1 MQSSPSQVEQNR
13 MKTKYRHFTVKPLSG
28 SVGALIEGLD
38 LSCDQDADVIA
49 EIRQAWLDH
58 LVIFFRDQHLS
69 DKRLMTFGRYFGEL
83 YLHPNLAKKGPH
95 PEVIHVVKE
104 PDATRVVGAEWHTD
118 TAHVE
123 CPPMGAILHAL
134 ETPPK
139 GGDTLFAN
147 QYLAYE
153 TLSDGL
159 KATLNELK
167 AVHDDSRV
175 AGPSANKGRS
185 TETRDDDAWRPT
197 VNTHP
202 VVRTHPETGRKSL
215 YVNIASAHYFDGM
228 TKAESAPLLR
238 YLFDHATRPEFTCRF
253 NWTPGSVAFWD
264 NRCLK
269 HIAVNDYHGH
279 RRDMRRVQLAGD
291 RPV

>member
-1 MQSSPSQVEQNR
+1 
-13 MKTKYRHFTVKPLSG
+13 MKTEYRHFTATPLSG
-28 SVGALIEGLD
+28 SVGAVLEGIDISRD
-38 LSCDQDADVIA
+38 LGADEIA
-49 EIRQAWLDH
+49 EIRHAWLDH
-58 LVIFFRDQHLS
+58 QVIFFRGQHLN
-69 DKRLMTFGRYFGEL
+69 DERLMKFGRYFGDL
-83 YLHPNLAKKGPH
+83 YLHPNLAKKGPN

-118 TAHVE
+118 TGHVE

-134 ETPPK
+134 EVPPQ

-159 KATLNELK
+159 KAALDGLK

-175 AGPSANKGRS
+175 AGPNANKGRS
-185 TETRDDDAWRPT
+185 TQTRDDEDWQPT
-197 VNTHP
+197 VNAHP
-202 VVRTHPETGRKSL
+202 VVRTHPETGRKAL
-215 YVNIASAHYFDGM
+215 YVNIASAHYFKGM
-228 TKAESAPLLR
+228 TREESAPLLR
-238 YLFDHATRPEFTCRF
+238 YLFDHATRPELTCRF
-253 NWTPGSVAFWD
+253 NWEPGSVAFWD

>member
-1 MQSSPSQVEQNR
+1 

-104 PDATRVVGAEWHTD
+104 PDAPRVVGAEWHTD

-153 TLSDGL
+153 ALSEGMRKMLDKL
-159 KATLNELK
+159 V
-167 AVHDDSRV
+167 AVHDNRV
-175 AGPSANKGRS
+175 QAPNATPERNAKMTSKL
-185 TETRDDDAWRPT
+185 RDDPDEEDEPEMD
-197 VNTHP
+197 HP
-202 VVRTHPETGRKSL
+202 VVRTHPETGRKCL
-215 YVNIASAHYFDGM
+215 FIGDHVQRFDEL
-228 TKAESAPLLR
+228 TLEESAPLLDF
-238 YLFDHATRPEFTCRF
+238 LMTHIQRPEFTCRVR
-253 NWTPGSVAFWD
+253 WAPDTLVMWD
-264 NRCLK
+264 NRCTC
-269 HIAVNDYHGH
+269 HYAVADYIGFPRRMH
-279 RRDMRRVQLAGD
+279 RVTIAGD
-291 RPV
+291 KPY

>member
-1 MQSSPSQVEQNR
+1 MTR
-13 MKTKYRHFTVKPLSG
+13 MGTYNCFKVKPLSG
-28 SVGALIEGLD
+28 TVGAVLSGIDISED
-38 LSCDQDADVIA
+38 LSADAIA
-49 EIRQAWLDH
+49 EIRRAWLEH
-58 LVIFFRDQHLS
+58 LVIFFRDQQLS
-69 DKRLMTFGRYFGEL
+69 DERLMVFGRYFGEL
-83 YLHPNLAKKGPH
+83 YLHPNLAQKGPN

-134 ETPPK
+134 EVPPR

-159 KATLNELK
+159 KAALNDMK

-175 AGPSANKGRS
+175 AGPNANKGRS
-185 TETRDDDAWRPT
+185 TQTRDDDDWTPT
-197 VNTHP
+197 EN
-202 VVRTHPETGRKSL
+202 
-215 YVNIASAHYFDGM
+215 AHKFEGM
-228 TKAESAPLLR
+228 RRAESAALLE
-238 YLFDHATRPEFTCRF
+238 YLFEHAIQPEFTCRF
-253 NWTPGSVAFWD
+253 NWEPGSVAFWD

-269 HIAVNDYHGH
+269 HIAVNDYQGH

-291 RPV
+291 KPA

>member
-1 MQSSPSQVEQNR
+1 MGTYNCF
-13 MKTKYRHFTVKPLSG
+13 KVKPLSG
-28 SVGALIEGLD
+28 TVGAVLSGIDISED
-38 LSCDQDADVIA
+38 LSADAIA
-49 EIRQAWLDH
+49 EIRRAWLEH
-58 LVIFFRDQHLS
+58 LVIFFRDQQLS
-69 DKRLMTFGRYFGEL
+69 DERLMVFGRYFGEL
-83 YLHPNLAKKGPH
+83 YLHPNLAQKGPN

-134 ETPPK
+134 EVPPR

-159 KATLNELK
+159 KAALNDMK

-175 AGPSANKGRS
+175 AGPNANKGRS
-185 TETRDDDAWRPT
+185 TQTRDDDDWTPT
-197 VNTHP
+197 ENAHP
-202 VVRTHPETGRKSL
+202 VVRTHPETGRKAL
-215 YVNIASAHYFDGM
+215 FVNVASAHKFEGM
-228 TKAESAPLLR
+228 RRAESAALLE
-238 YLFDHATRPEFTCRF
+238 YLFEHAIQPEFTCRF
-253 NWTPGSVAFWD
+253 NWEPGSVAFWD

-269 HIAVNDYHGH
+269 HIAVNDYQGH

-291 RPV
+291 KPA

>member
-1 MQSSPSQVEQNR
+1 MVTYS
-13 MKTKYRHFTVKPLSG
+13 HFEVKPLSG
-28 SVGALIEGLD
+28 AVGAV
-38 LSCDQDADVIA
+38 LSGIDISEELSAGAIA
-49 EIRQAWLDH
+49 EIRQAWLEH
-58 LVIFFRDQHLS
+58 LVIFFRDQQLS
-69 DKRLMTFGRYFGEL
+69 DERLMAFGRRFGDL
-83 YLHPNLAKKGPH
+83 YLHPNLAKKGPN

-134 ETPPK
+134 EVPPR

-159 KATLNELK
+159 KAALNDMK

-175 AGPSANKGRS
+175 AGPNANKGRS
-185 TETRDDDAWRPT
+185 TQTRDDEEWTPT
-197 VNTHP
+197 ENAHP
-202 VVRTHPETGRKSL
+202 VIRTHPETGRKAL
-215 YVNIASAHYFDGM
+215 FVNVASAHKFEGM
-228 TKAESAPLLR
+228 RRAESAALLQ
-238 YLFDHATRPEFTCRF
+238 YLFKHATQPEFTCRF
-253 NWTPGSVAFWD
+253 NWEPGSVAFWD

-269 HIAVNDYHGH
+269 HIAVNDYKGH
-279 RRDMRRVQLAGD
+279 RRDMRRVQLVGD
-291 RPV
+291 KPT

>member
-1 MQSSPSQVEQNR
+1 

>member
-1 MQSSPSQVEQNR
+1 
-13 MKTKYRHFTVKPLSG
+13 MKTNYRHLTVKPLSG

-167 AVHDDSRV
+167 SVHDDSRV

-253 NWTPGSVAFWD
+253 SWTPGSVAFWD

>member
-1 MQSSPSQVEQNR
+1 MSE
-13 MKTKYRHFTVKPLSG
+13 YRHFTLKPLSPN
-28 SVGALIEGLD
+28 VGAVIEGIDISAD
-38 LSCDQDADVIA
+38 LTAAQIG
-49 EIRQAWLDH
+49 EIRRAWLAH

-69 DKRLMTFGRYFGEL
+69 DERLMVFGRYFGDL
-83 YLHPNLAKKGPH
+83 YIHPNLAKKGQH

-104 PDATRVVGAEWHTD
+104 PGDTRVVGAEWHTD
-118 TAHVE
+118 TGHVE
-123 CPPMGAILHAL
+123 CPPMGAVLHAL
-134 ETPPK
+134 ETPPA

-159 KATLNELK
+159 KGALEGLR

-175 AGPSANKGRS
+175 AGPNANKGRS
-185 TETRDDDAWRPT
+185 TQTRDDDAWTPT
-197 VNTHP
+197 ANAHP
-202 VVRTHPETGRKSL
+202 VVRTHPETGRKAL
-215 YVNIASAHYFDGM
+215 YVNVASAHRFEGM
-228 TKAESAPLLR
+228 TRAESAPLLR
-238 YLFDHATRPEFTCRF
+238 YLFRHATRPEFTCRF
-253 NWTPGSVAFWD
+253 DWQPGSVAFWD

>member
-1 MQSSPSQVEQNR
+1 

-215 YVNIASAHYFDGM
+215 YVNIASAHNFDGM
-228 TKAESAPLLR
+228 TKAESAPLLS

-253 NWTPGSVAFWD
+253 SWTPGSVAFWD

>member
-1 MQSSPSQVEQNR
+1 

-253 NWTPGSVAFWD
+253 SWTPGSVAFWD

>member
-1 MQSSPSQVEQNR
+1 MR
-13 MKTKYRHFTVKPLSG
+13 TDYRHFTAKPLSG
-28 SVGALIEGLD
+28 AVGAELEGID
-38 LSCDQDADVIA
+38 LSRDLDAGEIA
-49 EIRQAWLDH
+49 AIRRALLDH
-58 LVIFFRDQHLS
+58 LVIFFRDQRMS
-69 DKRLMTFGRYFGEL
+69 DARLMTFGRYFGAL

-104 PDATRVVGAEWHTD
+104 PGDTRVVGAEWHTD
-118 TAHVE
+118 TGHVE

-134 ETPPK
+134 DVPPR

-159 KATLNELK
+159 KATLDGLQ

-175 AGPSANKGRS
+175 AGPNANRGRS
-185 TETRDDDAWRPT
+185 TRTRDDDAWRPT
-197 VNTHP
+197 VNAHP
-202 VVRTHPETGRKSL
+202 VVRTHPETGRKAL
-215 YVNIASAHYFDGM
+215 YVNIASTMNFEGM
-228 TKAESAPLLR
+228 TREESAPLLG
-238 YLFDHATRPEFTCRF
+238 YLYRHATRPEFTCRF
-253 NWTPGSVAFWD
+253 RWAPGSVAFWD

-279 RRDMRRVQLAGD
+279 RRDMRRVQIAGD

>member
-1 MQSSPSQVEQNR
+1 
-13 MKTKYRHFTVKPLSG
+13 MKSEYRHFTVKPVSG
-28 SVGALIEGLD
+28 SVGALVEGIDISQDLD
-38 LSCDQDADVIA
+38 GDVIA

-58 LVIFFRDQHLS
+58 LVIFFHDQHLS
-69 DKRLMTFGRYFGEL
+69 DERLMTFGRYFGDL

-118 TAHVE
+118 TGHVA
-123 CPPMGAILHAL
+123 CPPMAAILHAL

-159 KATLNELK
+159 KATLDGLK

-175 AGPSANKGRS
+175 AGPNANKGRS
-185 TETRDDDAWRPT
+185 TQTRDDVDWQPT
-197 VNTHP
+197 VNAHP
-202 VVRTHPETGRKSL
+202 VVRTHPETGRKAL
-215 YVNIASAHYFDGM
+215 YVNIASAHYFEGM
-228 TKAESAPLLR
+228 TQAESAPLLR

-253 NWTPGSVAFWD
+253 CWAPGSVAFWD

>member
-1 MQSSPSQVEQNR
+1 

-167 AVHDDSRV
+167 AVHNDSRV

-253 NWTPGSVAFWD
+253 SWTPGSVAFWD

>member
-1 MQSSPSQVEQNR
+1 
-13 MKTKYRHFTVKPLSG
+13 MKTNYRHFTVKPLSG

-253 NWTPGSVAFWD
+253 SWTPGSVAFWD

-279 RRDMRRVQLAGD
+279 RRDMRRVQLTGD

>member
-1 MQSSPSQVEQNR
+1 

-95 PEVIHVVKE
+95 TEVIHVVKE

-253 NWTPGSVAFWD
+253 SWTPGSVAFWD

>member
-1 MQSSPSQVEQNR
+1 
-13 MKTKYRHFTVKPLSG
+13 MKTNYRHFTVKPLSG

-253 NWTPGSVAFWD
+253 SWTPGSVAFWD

-279 RRDMRRVQLAGD
+279 RRDMRRVQLAGEH
-291 RPV
+291 PV

>member
-1 MQSSPSQVEQNR
+1 
-13 MKTKYRHFTVKPLSG
+13 MKTNYRHFTVKQLSG

-215 YVNIASAHYFDGM
+215 YVNIASAHYFNGM

-253 NWTPGSVAFWD
+253 SWTPGSVAFWD